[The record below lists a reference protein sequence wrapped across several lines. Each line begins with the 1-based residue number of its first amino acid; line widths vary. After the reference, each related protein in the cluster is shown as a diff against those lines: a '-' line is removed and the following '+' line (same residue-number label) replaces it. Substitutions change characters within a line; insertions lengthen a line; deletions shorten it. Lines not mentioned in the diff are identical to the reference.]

1 MCLDNITTSNF
12 SKIQYLRSHNSN
24 ITYPVLKDMFKRG
37 LAEPGVPSEHDELLD
52 VTALLL
58 IKVHKDN
65 TILPSLVDTIFLRN
79 REGLFTLDLIWAFF
93 EARDPYSLMLI
104 ANYLESDDS
113 NDVKLARK
121 LLDFVPSI
129 DMSEEKNGKKQYMD
143 FFRFFKENS
152 PFLYF
157 TGENFQ
163 RTSKP
168 IRYIVSKTA
177 KYLCRRISLNTGNPL
192 TSLTGNENNLL
203 ANFNRLDDDKQSL
216 LSNFSLRLHYENLS
230 LWNSWIK
237 TSISNQISTAHTGLM
252 F

>member
-1 MCLDNITTSNF
+1 MCLDNLANSNF
-12 SKIQYLRSHNSN
+12 SKIQYLRSSN
-24 ITYPVLKDMFKRG
+24 NEITHPALKAIFKIG
-37 LAEPGVPSEHDELLD
+37 LTEPSIISEHDELFD

-58 IKVHKDN
+58 VKVHNDK
-65 TILPSLVDTIFLRN
+65 TILPSLVDTIFFRN
-79 REGLFTLDLIWAFF
+79 REGLFNLDLIWAFF

-104 ANYLESDDS
+104 ANYLESDVS
-113 NDVKLARK
+113 TDVKLARK

-129 DMSEEKNGKKQYMD
+129 DMSEEKNGKKQYID

-177 KYLCRRISLNTGNPL
+177 KYLCKRISLNTCDPL
-192 TSLTGNENNLL
+192 TSLTDNENTLFN
-203 ANFNRLDDDKQSL
+203 NFNKLDDDNQSL
-216 LSNFSLRLHYENLS
+216 LSNFSLRLHYENFS
-230 LWNSWIK
+230 LWDSWIK
-237 TSISNQISTAHTGLM
+237 TSIPNQIRTAQTGLM